1 MAAEGTTIE
10 PRSTERGTERS
21 HTVTA
26 IERAMDVMMLFAG
39 SDSPTLGVTEIAQ
52 TLGLSKAVVHRVLSS
67 FKAKGFVEVDPSLR
81 RYRLGPNALYIGL
94 AYLNRVDVRMLAR
107 PVIEDLSQ
115 ATNETSTLSIR
126 TGFNRVYIDQVT
138 PERDVKM
145 VVQLG
150 RPVPL
155 HAGASSKAFLAF
167 LEPGEVEEYLSR
179 PLEKLTPQTVTNPKT
194 LQKELAQIR
203 DRGYAESM
211 EERLEGAG
219 AVAAP
224 VFGHEGR
231 PEAVISVSGPVER
244 FRSESERAA
253 RRLLKETKKVS
264 QQLGFRK

>member
-1 MAAEGTTIE
+1 MAVEQFAVPAGH
-10 PRSTERGTERS
+10 R

-26 IERAMDVMMLFAG
+26 IERAMDVLMLFAR
-39 SDSPTLGVTEIAQ
+39 SDNITLGVTEIAQ
-52 TLGLSKAVVHRVLSS
+52 ALGLSKAVVHRVLSS
-67 FKAKGFVEVDPSLR
+67 FRAKGFVEFDDARR

-94 AYLNRVDVRMLAR
+94 AYLNRVDVRVLAR
-107 PVIEDLSQ
+107 PVIEELSH

-126 TGFNRVYIDQVT
+126 TGFSRVYIDQAT

-150 RPVPL
+150 KPVPL

-167 LEPGEVEEYLSR
+167 LQPGEIEEYLSR
-179 PLEKLTPQTVTNPKT
+179 PLEKLTPETVTNPKS

-203 DRGYAESM
+203 EKGYAESM
-211 EERLEGAG
+211 GERLVGAG

-244 FRSESERAA
+244 FRSEADRAA

-264 QQLGFRK
+264 QQLGYRK